1 MRLLFLF
8 VVSCLIVNVVNSQ
21 HIQFGGTAAI
31 NFSGAI
37 VKYPTYEVSGAHP
50 SPGFELGVF
59 ADIPLDGKMSLFSF
73 RPSLS
78 YSLERASAVVE
89 GDKAK
94 IHISFIKVPL
104 LFMYHSSA
112 MQKRLSF
119 GVGPYIAYNLGG
131 KYDWANTRVQSI
143 SFGSDQADY
152 GRTYKKIDIGADL
165 QGVCQLNE
173 QLALGAKFDLGLINM
188 IHTTEDPDAAKSTK
202 IHTLSFAFTAAYS
215 FGGK

>member
-1 MRLLFLF
+1 MRRLLLF
-8 VVSCLIVNVVNSQ
+8 IISCFFVIAGYSQ
-21 HIQFGGTAAI
+21 QTRFGATAAL

-50 SPGFELGVF
+50 SPGFEVGVF
-59 ADIPLDGKMSLFSF
+59 ADIPLDGKMNLFSF

-104 LFMYHSSA
+104 LFMYHSKA
-112 MQKRLSF
+112 MEKRLSF

-188 IHTTEDPDAAKSTK
+188 IHTTEDPDAAKASK
-202 IHTLSFAFTAAYS
+202 IHTISFAFTAAYS

>member
-1 MRLLFLF
+1 MGKLLLFIISCFF
-8 VVSCLIVNVVNSQ
+8 VIAGYSQ
-21 HIQFGGTAAI
+21 HIQFGGTAGL

-50 SPGFELGVF
+50 SPGFEVGVF

-104 LFMYHSSA
+104 LFMYHSNA

-143 SFGSDQADY
+143 SFGSNQADY
-152 GRTYKKIDIGADL
+152 GRTYKKIDIGTDL
-165 QGVCQLNE
+165 QGVYQLNE

-188 IHTTEDPDAAKSTK
+188 IHTTEDPDAAKSSK
-202 IHTLSFAFTAAYS
+202 IHTISLAFTVAYT
-215 FGGK
+215 FGTK